1 MPEARDHGAP
11 DHNVKKERSASACT
25 VAQLD
30 QFDEII
36 DTRSEDEFAE
46 DHIPGAI
53 NLPGLNNAERA
64 QVGTLYKQVSPF
76 DAKVTGAA
84 LVSANNARPLRERL
98 RGRPRDWRPLVY
110 CWRGGGRSGA
120 FAHVLTQI

>member
-1 MPEARDHGAP
+1 MPEARDDGAP
-11 DHNVKKERSASACT
+11 DHNVKKEGSARACT
-25 VAQLD
+25 VAQLG

-36 DTRSEDEFAE
+36 DARSEDEFAE

-53 NLPGLNNAERA
+53 NLPVLDNAERA

-84 LVSANNARPLRERL
+84 LVSANIARHLRERL
-98 RGRPRDWRPLVY
+98 HDRPRQR
-110 CWRGGGRSGA
+110 
-120 FAHVLTQI
+120 